1 MLAAILTTLLWSG
14 AAIMSQR
21 SVRILGSIRA
31 NLGRLIIAFVLLG
44 AYAHTFGLGMGG
56 AGRDAFLWSG
66 VIGMGLGDLALFAAL
81 PRLGARLTI
90 LICQCVAVPIA
101 MVTEWAWLG
110 THLPVGQIGWA
121 GIIVA
126 GVAFALMPSKRS
138 PPRVPVT
145 KLGILLGL
153 GAAVGQGLGAVI
165 SRRAYEITTESGMTI
180 DGITAAYQRIS
191 GGLVITAGYFFFVWL
206 RERRARAIEAASA
219 ASENAT
225 DNTGSTFAQ
234 SNPIGYFG
242 RGGGYMLGNAL
253 LGPVLGVSCYQWAL
267 ATTPS
272 GIVLPIVATTPLV
285 IIPLTYWFEGD
296 RPSRRSLVGG
306 AVAVAGVVALT
317 LAR

>member
-1 MLAAILTTLLWSG
+1 MLAAIFTTLLWSG

-21 SVRILGSIRA
+21 SVRELGSIRA

-44 AYAHTFGLGMGG
+44 VYAHTWGLGLGG

-81 PRLGARLTI
+81 PRLGARLTV

-101 MVTEWAWLG
+101 MVTEWAWLDAQ
-110 THLPVGQIGWA
+110 LPIGQIFWA

-165 SRRAYEITTESGMTI
+165 SRRAYEITTDAGMTI
-180 DGITAAYQRIS
+180 DGITAAYQRIT
-191 GGLVITAGYFFFVWL
+191 GGLVITLSYFIIVWL
-206 RERRARAIEAASA
+206 RERRPTAPV
-219 ASENAT
+219 
-225 DNTGSTFAQ
+225 GS
-234 SNPIGYFG
+234 SNHNGYFS
-242 RGGGYMLGNAL
+242 RGNGYMFGNAM

-272 GIVLPIVATTPLV
+272 GIVLPIVATTPLI

-296 RPSRRSLVGG
+296 RPSRRSLIGG
-306 AVAVAGVVALT
+306 VVAVAGVVALT
-317 LAR
+317 LVR

>member
-1 MLAAILTTLLWSG
+1 MFAAMLTTLLWSG

-21 SVRILGSIRA
+21 SVRELGSIRA

-44 AYAHTFGLGMGG
+44 AYAHAFGLGMGG

-81 PRLGARLTI
+81 PRLGARLTV

-101 MVTEWAWLG
+101 MITEWLWLDTLLPLSQIAWA
-110 THLPVGQIGWA
+110 TV
-121 GIIVA
+121 IIA
-126 GVAFALMPSKRS
+126 GVAIAFMPSRRS
-138 PPRVPVT
+138 PPRLPVT
-145 KLGILLGL
+145 TVGVLLGI

-165 SRRAYEITTESGMTI
+165 SRRAYEITTEAGMSI

-191 GGLVITAGYFFFVWL
+191 GGLVITAGYFLFVWL
-206 RERRARAIEAASA
+206 RERRHRTTAPF
-219 ASENAT
+219 NH
-225 DNTGSTFAQ
+225 
-234 SNPIGYFG
+234 IGYLG
-242 RGGGYMLGNAL
+242 RGGGYMLGNAM

-306 AVAVAGVVALT
+306 IVAVAGVVALT
-317 LAR
+317 LVR

>member
-1 MLAAILTTLLWSG
+1 MFAAILTTLLWSG

-21 SVRILGSIRA
+21 SVQILGSIRA

-44 AYAHTFGLGMGG
+44 AYAQSFGLGMGG

-81 PRLGARLTI
+81 PRLGARLTV

-101 MVTEWAWLG
+101 MITEWAWLG
-110 THLPVGQIGWA
+110 THLPVSQIVWA

-126 GVAFALMPSKRS
+126 GVAIALMPSKRS

-165 SRRAYEITTESGMTI
+165 SRRAYEITTEAGMTI

-206 RERRARAIEAASA
+206 QERQARAIVAANANTAGA
-219 ASENAT
+219 ARPT
-225 DNTGSTFAQ
+225 LAQ

-242 RGGGYMLGNAL
+242 RGGGYMFGNAM

-296 RPSRRSLVGG
+296 RPSRRSLIGG

>member
-1 MLAAILTTLLWSG
+1 MFAAILTTLLWSG

-21 SVRILGSIRA
+21 SVQILGSIRA

-44 AYAHTFGLGMGG
+44 AYAHSFGLGMGG

-81 PRLGARLTI
+81 PRLGARLTV

-101 MVTEWAWLG
+101 MITEWAWLG
-110 THLPVGQIGWA
+110 THLPVSQIVWA

-126 GVAFALMPSKRS
+126 GVAIALMPSKRS

-165 SRRAYEITTESGMTI
+165 SRRAYEITTEAGMTI

-206 RERRARAIEAASA
+206 QERHARAIAAANANTAGA
-219 ASENAT
+219 ARPT
-225 DNTGSTFAQ
+225 LAQ

-242 RGGGYMLGNAL
+242 RGGGYMFGNAM

-296 RPSRRSLVGG
+296 RPSRRSLIGG